1 MVDSN
6 FIILVV
12 TLPKPEITASPET
25 PYSATLVVTKPAV
38 NAAIK
43 DSVADQAIRYR
54 VVDTAT
60 NTVTVSLFTH
70 LPFRKQIIY

>member
-6 FIILVV
+6 FIIFVV
-12 TLPKPEITASPET
+12 TLPKPEITASPEK
-25 PYSATLVVTKPAV
+25 PYSAPQVVTKLAV
-38 NAAIK
+38 TAAIK
-43 DSVADQAIRYR
+43 DSVADQPIRYR